1 MRMSDGDII
10 NVFLDPRWLETNGKP
25 VCPGCGCTICY
36 ACPRSVDRPR

>member
-10 NVFLDPRWLETNGKP
+10 NVFLHLRWPETDGKP

-36 ACPRSVDRPR
+36 ACLRSMDRPR